1 MALQSN
7 ALTTVARVKAMPG
20 LSGKTDSE
28 VEDKINLASDLIED
42 YLQCKLG
49 YQTAKTY
56 LLQGSGTRELILPV
70 APVVEL
76 TEVLIQE
83 EAVDLA
89 DISFPNDWKDRGKLY
104 YKPCWPIEVDSA
116 NEAGDPDLATIAFP
130 ISVTLRHGYWLPNAG
145 GGKPADVANLPERIQ
160 RACDIACHL
169 AFNSPPGGGGS
180 QRVKREK
187 TAGGYDVEFSDSAN
201 APQSRVWEEFIPENA
216 LLLLAPY
223 SRRDV
228 IL

>member
-20 LSGKTDSE
+20 LSGKADSE
-28 VEDKINLASDLIED
+28 VQDKINLASDLIEE

-49 YQTAKTY
+49 YQTATY

-76 TEVLIQE
+76 TEVLIQG
-83 EAVDLA
+83 EAVDLD
-89 DISFPNDWKDRGKLY
+89 DITFPNDWQERGKLY
-104 YKPCWPIEVDSA
+104 YVPGWPIEADSS

-130 ISVTLRHGYWLPNAG
+130 ISVTLRHGYWLPNTG
-145 GGKPADVANLPERIQ
+145 GSKPGDVEALPERIK

-169 AFNSPPGGGGS
+169 AFNSPLAGAA
-180 QRVKREK
+180 RVKSER
-187 TAGGYDVEFSDSAN
+187 TAGGYSVQFSDAVESTTRWDTFLPESA
-201 APQSRVWEEFIPENA
+201 Q
-216 LLLLAPY
+216 LLLGKY
-223 SRRDV
+223 CRRDV
-228 IL
+228 LL